1 MQMLGIGIDITSVG
15 RIAELSSRYGHRFA
29 DKVLA
34 RGESCASMESLA
46 GLWAAKEAVV
56 KAMGTGYLGFGP
68 QSICITPDSFGAP
81 QVLLRGHAAELAR
94 QRGISR
100 FMVTISHA
108 GGLAVACAVAL

>member
-1 MQMLGIGIDITSVG
+1 MLGIGIDITSVD
-15 RIAELSSRYGHRFA
+15 RITALNSRYGQRFIN
-29 DKVLA
+29 KVLA
-34 RGESCASMESLA
+34 SGESFASMESLA

-81 QVLLRGHAAELAR
+81 EVLLRGQAATLAE

-108 GGLAVACAVAL
+108 EGLAVACAVAL